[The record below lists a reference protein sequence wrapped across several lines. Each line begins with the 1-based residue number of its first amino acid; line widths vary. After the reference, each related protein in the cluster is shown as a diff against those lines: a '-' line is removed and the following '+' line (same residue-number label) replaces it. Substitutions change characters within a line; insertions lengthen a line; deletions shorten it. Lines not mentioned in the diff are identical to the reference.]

1 MIRLLAMQW
10 SEGIGRRAGVV
21 AVAISL
27 LIAASTGSFAQ
38 SGATSKSGAAAKI
51 NQILSVSAAAEGDRS
66 AVRIATREPVGYRY
80 TVYDA
85 QDPVRIVIDFPGM
98 DVSAVSSPVKVDS
111 TPVREVRL
119 SSFDLASGRLGR
131 VEILLTAPTA
141 YNVYLENG
149 SFRVVF
155 ASLATAVA
163 LPSAPAAV
171 PVPTPTPQ
179 PAKMIA
185 PDNIKPESTTPV
197 QPVAE
202 TAPAPVAV
210 VSTQAVE
217 TSTKPM
223 SVAKKAH
230 SVEVKE
236 NQVILHADGRIDRH
250 EQFTLGAPPRLVV
263 DIYGVQ
269 PSFQERTFNLGQGF
283 SGLRVGTYADKTR
296 YVFDAAGKKLPQY
309 TVDKKDNSVV
319 VGWSGQSTVR
329 PTAAVKPAPAGTP
342 VTVEA
347 VDFKV
352 VNGKSVLWIALSGP
366 GELLAAE
373 KEGDV
378 VRFGVKNALIDRSL
392 RRTIDASGFP
402 SAVRLVTPYTVQSG
416 KTQDVRFAVELKG
429 PVTYSVQKKEGG
441 IEFIVNDGPFAEPA
455 PAPVSQRPVPVA
467 AAAKPAMVFEPPAMM
482 AATPLPQPAVP
493 QSVAPARVMPEPA
506 KYTGQ
511 KISLVFDEAD
521 IRRIL
526 QLIAE
531 VSDLNIIAGDDVK
544 GTITLRL
551 IDVPWDQA
559 LDLIMEIKGL
569 GMVREG
575 NVVRV
580 LPREQIRAA
589 AEARLTAARTQ
600 EKLED
605 LVTEAIS
612 VSYTNLSNVSG
623 AAKSV
628 LTERG
633 KLTEDARN
641 KKLIIKDIP
650 SVVEEVRALVAML
663 DTPER
668 QVMIEA
674 RIVEADSTFTRDLGV
689 SWRIQYNDDPNPA
702 ISSDSGAVSGGG
714 NFVIAPVAGNAG
726 LGSAFRFGNALID
739 STVLD
744 LRISALET
752 ARQGKVISTPR
763 VSTLNGQAATISQG
777 TKIPYQSS
785 GTDGLPKTEFV
796 DANLELTVTPEIN
809 PDNSIILDINAS
821 NSSPTLVAGAEQPGI
836 NTKEAKTKLLVR
848 DGETTIIGGI
858 FVENTSDSE
867 SGIPYLRKIPYL
879 GQLFKSTNKSNN
891 RSELLIFITPRIVR

>member
-1 MIRLLAMQW
+1 MTRLLTMQW
-10 SEGIGRRAGVV
+10 SEGVIRNVGIFAMTVCFLAGV
-21 AVAISL
+21 
-27 LIAASTGSFAQ
+27 STASFAQ
-38 SGATSKSGAAAKI
+38 SAAASKTGAEAKV
-51 NQILSVSAAAEGDRS
+51 NQILAVSAAAEGERS
-66 AVRIATREPVGYRY
+66 AVRITTREPVGYRY

-85 QDPVRIVIDFPGM
+85 QDPLRIVIDFPGM
-98 DVSAVSSPVKVDS
+98 DVSGVSSPGKVDS
-111 TPVREVRL
+111 SPIREIRV
-119 SSFDLASGRLGR
+119 SSFDLASGRLVR
-131 VEILLTAPTA
+131 VEILLTALTA

-155 ASLATAVA
+155 A
-163 LPSAPAAV
+163 
-171 PVPTPTPQ
+171 
-179 PAKMIA
+179 
-185 PDNIKPESTTPV
+185 
-197 QPVAE
+197 
-202 TAPAPVAV
+202 PVAV
-210 VSTQAVE
+210 VSGAPAASAPQPAKPAVPVAVKPEVATSAQPAVE
-217 TSTKPM
+217 NAPPPVAAANAPVADTPTKPGAA
-223 SVAKKAH
+223 AKKAN
-230 SVEVKE
+230 SVEIKD
-236 NQVILHADGRIDRH
+236 NQAILHTDGRIDRQEH
-250 EQFTLGAPPRLVV
+250 FSLGAPPRLVV

-269 PSFQERTFNLGQGF
+269 PTFAERTFSIAQGF
-283 SGLRVGTYADKTR
+283 SGVRVGTYPDKTR
-296 YVFDAAGKKLPQY
+296 YVFDAAGKTLPQY
-309 TVDKKDNSVV
+309 TVNKQDSAVIVAWN
-319 VGWSGQSTVR
+319 GQPAVL
-329 PTAAVKPAPAGTP
+329 PAAAAKAAPAGTP

-352 VNGKSVLWIALSGP
+352 DNGKSLLWIALSGP
-366 GELLAAE
+366 AELLTAE
-373 KEGDV
+373 REGDI

-429 PVTYSVQKKEGG
+429 PVTYSLQKMAGG
-441 IEFIVNDGPFAEPA
+441 VEFVVNDGPFAEPA
-455 PAPVSQRPVPVA
+455 PAPVSQKPVPVTA
-467 AAAKPAMVFEPPAMM
+467 ATAKPSTVFESPATM
-482 AATPLPQPAVP
+482 ARPLPLPAVP
-493 QSVAPARVMPEPA
+493 ESAPAARVTPEAA

-511 KISLVFDEAD
+511 KISLVFDDAD

-605 LVTEAIS
+605 MVTEAIS

-650 SVVEEVRALVAML
+650 SVIEEVRTLVAML

-674 RIVEADSTFTRDLGV
+674 RIVEADSTFTRNLGV
-689 SWRIQYNDDPNPA
+689 SWGITYSDDGGSPWNL
-702 ISSDSGAVSGGG
+702 DQGAVTGGG
-714 NFVIAPVAGNAG
+714 NFVINPIVGNPG
-726 LGSAFRFGNALID
+726 LGSSLTFGRLGID
-739 STVLD
+739 STTLNIR
-744 LRISALET
+744 LSALET
-752 ARQGKVISTPR
+752 ARQGKIISTPR

-821 NSSPTLVAGAEQPGI
+821 NSSPTLVAGADQPGI
-836 NTKEAKTKLLVR
+836 STKEAKTKLLVR
-848 DGETTIIGGI
+848 DGETTVIGGI
-858 FVENTSDSE
+858 YVEDTSDSE

-879 GQLFKSTNKSNN
+879 GQFFKSTQKNNN